1 MDFALGLDMSRRFGD
16 WTPFGRVAY
25 RFLGD
30 NEDYQLDDG
39 FATSFG
45 LQYRLHP
52 KVNVGVIYD
61 WRQSTNNV
69 QADPQEISPYAS
81 DRATDHL
88 SVTPFSSFGLTSSS
102 LVAGGGL
109 TLSFRF

>member
-1 MDFALGLDMSRRFGD
+1 M
-16 WTPFGRVAY
+16 TE
-25 RFLGD
+25 
-30 NEDYQLDDG
+30 NQLDDG

-45 LQYRLHP
+45 LQYKLHP

-81 DRATDHL
+81 YRATDHL
-88 SVTPFSSFGLTSSS
+88 TVTPYAAFGLTSSS
-102 LVAGGGL
+102 LDAGGGL
-109 TLSFRF
+109 TLSYRF